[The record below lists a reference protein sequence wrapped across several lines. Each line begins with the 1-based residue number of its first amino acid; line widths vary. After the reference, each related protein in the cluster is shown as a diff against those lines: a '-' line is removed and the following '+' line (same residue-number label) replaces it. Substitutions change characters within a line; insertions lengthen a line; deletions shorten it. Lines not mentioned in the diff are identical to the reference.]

1 VISPAPDYAVEDRR
15 SRELIR
21 GARDRTLFVEAGA
34 GTGKTSALVDRFVAL
49 VLGGKAVERIVA
61 ITFTEKAAAELRDRV
76 RSGLERVLVSEAA
89 PRDVIERALAS
100 LDRAQISTIHSF
112 AQTVLRSFAAW
123 AHVDPDFRVQDEL
136 LAERRLQER
145 WRMYLERLGRD
156 PRAETVV
163 DRVLS
168 LGLETRHLEELARN
182 LVNQPGLAQEIARLS
197 QNPPVPRWP
206 DIDGIRERLA
216 ALNLATVP
224 AGDALLERVENI
236 VALVESLAAAPR
248 EEREAVL
255 ASGALALRVRWGVG
269 RGENW
274 VRAGGIKHV
283 RDTMDDIAQQL
294 NDLLRRCR
302 TQALAE
308 LLPYL
313 ITFVE
318 EEERERGREGLLTFD
333 DLILHVQ
340 RLLASNEDAVR
351 ALRARYDALLIDEF
365 QDTDPLQ
372 VAIAVTF
379 ATDPNS
385 GRLEPGRLFVVGDP
399 KQSIYRFRGA
409 DMAVYDQTRERIRRE
424 GGEFLELAL
433 NRRSRQPIL
442 EWVNAVFERIIHEE
456 RGVQPQY
463 RPIHPTR
470 DMPLNGPAVAWMGE
484 EVDGVLAREVRR
496 IEADALAERC
506 LAVVAEGWEVFDR
519 STQQPRRAQFRDIA
533 VLIPRR
539 IMLPP
544 LERALSAAG
553 IPYRVEGGSL
563 LYRTQEVRDLL
574 NCLEAID
581 DPADEVA
588 IVAALRSP
596 AFACSDVDL
605 AEYRVAGGSFNY
617 LHPGLK
623 DCQGAV
629 AEALR
634 VLADYHQR
642 RHQQSLAALVESF
655 AAERGL
661 AEIGVLDQGDRNSFR
676 RVRYVVEQ
684 ARAFE
689 SAGPES
695 LRAFVNWMERRSNQA
710 ILDNEG
716 AGVDDDEDAVRVL
729 TIHGAKGLE
738 FPIVFLAGLGAA
750 SPPFQGNYFWDR
762 LTGEVA
768 VRCGAKSR
776 GNEFTL
782 GDVDRLTGRESF
794 LEDAELARLLYVGA
808 TRARDHLVVS
818 LYHKRGNRRG
828 SKPLARRL
836 IEAGAQRA
844 ARLPEGPAPQRVD
857 AAPFGELAVDEAGPA
872 SASDFSRARQE
883 LVDGAIKQRHTS
895 ATALGALRKEE
906 NSDLTEPW
914 SRGRAATRLGR
925 AVHAAVQSL
934 VLDADEEM
942 IAAFSRAQAVAEA
955 IPGRA
960 PEVERLVRRILR
972 SEAAERGRRAR
983 RSLRE
988 APFAMLVDG
997 HVLEGFIDLLI
1008 ETDDGIEIVD
1018 WKTDQIDREE
1028 VEERLREYRLQ
1039 AGLYVLGI
1047 KAATGRRVNRV
1058 TYVFASA
1065 GVERSPGDPDTLAA
1079 EALNAVQTA
1088 APPRSA

>member
-1 VISPAPDYAVEDRR
+1 MSSQERDYAAEDRR

-21 GARDRTLFVEAGA
+21 EAAGRTLFVEAGA
-34 GTGKTSALVDRFVAL
+34 GTGKTNALVDRFVAL
-49 VLGGKAVERIVA
+49 VLGGTAVERIVA

-76 RSGLERVLVSEAA
+76 RSGLEQALESDAGSGAA
-89 PRDVIERALAS
+89 IERALAS

-123 AHVDPDFRVQDEL
+123 AGVDPDFRVQDEL

-145 WRMYLERLGRD
+145 WRMYLEKLGDD
-156 PRAETVV
+156 PRAEAVV

-182 LVNQPGLAQEIARLS
+182 LVNQPGLAQDLARLFR
-197 QNPPVPRWP
+197 NPPAPLWP
-206 DIDGIRERLA
+206 DIDRIRERLA
-216 ALNLATVP
+216 AFDLTSVP
-224 AGDALLERVENI
+224 KEDALVPRVESI
-236 VALVESLAAAPR
+236 VALVASLAAAPQ

-255 ASGALALRVRWGVG
+255 GSGAVALRAKWGVG
-269 RGENW
+269 RRENW
-274 VRAGGIKHV
+274 ARAGGIDSV
-283 RDTMDDIAQQL
+283 RKTVSKIAEQL
-294 NDLLRRCR
+294 EDLLRRCR
-302 TQALAE
+302 AQALAE

-313 ITFVE
+313 TAFVE

-340 RLLASNEDAVR
+340 RLLDSHPDAVR

-372 VAIAVTF
+372 VAIAVSF
-379 ATDPNS
+379 ATDPEN
-385 GRLEPGRLFVVGDP
+385 GRLEPGRLFLVGDP

-409 DMAVYDQTRERIRRE
+409 DMAVYDQTLERIRRD
-424 GGEFLELAL
+424 GGEFPELLL
-433 NRRSRQPIL
+433 NRRSRRPIL
-442 EWVNAVFERIIHEE
+442 DWVNAVFEKVIQRVA
-456 RGVQPQY
+456 GVQPEY

-470 DMPLNGPAVAWMGE
+470 EIHLKGPGVAWMGE
-484 EVDGVLAREVRR
+484 GLGGASAREIRQ
-496 IEADALAERC
+496 IEADALAARC
-506 LAVVAEGWEVFDR
+506 LAVIRERWEVFDR
-519 STQQPRRAQFRDIA
+519 AAQRSRPAQFRDIA
-533 VLIPRR
+533 ILIPRR
-539 IMLPP
+539 IMLAP
-544 LERALSAAG
+544 LERALAAAG

-563 LYRTQEVRDLL
+563 IYRTQEVRDLL

-581 DPADEVA
+581 DPANEVA
-588 IVAALRSP
+588 TVAALRSP

-605 AEYRVAGGSFNY
+605 AEHRAAGGSFNY

-623 DCQGAV
+623 DREGPV

-634 VLADYHQR
+634 LLARFHEQR
-642 RHQQSLAALVESF
+642 HEQSLAALVESF
-655 AAERGL
+655 AASRGL
-661 AEIGVLDQGDRNSFR
+661 AEIGVLDHGDRNSFR
-676 RVRYVVEQ
+676 RVRYVIEQ

-695 LRAFVNWMERRSNQA
+695 LRAFVDWMERRAAQA

-738 FPIVFLAGLGAA
+738 FPIVFLAGLGGG
-750 SPPFQGNYFWDR
+750 SPPIRGNYFRDR

-782 GDVDRLTGRESF
+782 GDVDSLLGRESVH
-794 LEDAELARLLYVGA
+794 EDAEMARLLYVGA

-818 LYHKRGNRRG
+818 LYHKQANWGH
-828 SKPLARRL
+828 SIPLARRL
-836 IEAGAQRA
+836 IDAGAQQA
-844 ARLPEGPAPQRVD
+844 GRLPEGPAPQRAD
-857 AAPFGELAVDEAGPA
+857 AVPFGELVVAEAGPVD
-872 SASDFSRARQE
+872 ASDFERARRE
-883 LVDGAIKQRHTS
+883 LIDGAIKQRHTS
-895 ATALGALRKEE
+895 ATALGALKKEE
-906 NSDLTEPW
+906 NSDPTEPW
-914 SRGRAATRLGR
+914 SRGRGGTRLGR

-934 VLDADEEM
+934 ALDADDEM
-942 IAAFSRAQAVAEA
+942 ISAFSRAQAVAEA

-960 PEVERLVRRILR
+960 PEVERLVRWILR
-972 SEAAERGRRAR
+972 SQAAERARRAR

-988 APFAMLVDG
+988 APFAMLLDG
-997 HVLEGFIDLLI
+997 HVIEGFIDLLI

-1018 WKTDQIDREE
+1018 WKTDRIDRGE
-1028 VEERLREYRLQ
+1028 VGERLREYRLQ

-1047 KAATGRRVNRV
+1047 EAATGRRVDRV

-1065 GVERSPGDPDTLAA
+1065 GVEVSPGDPDALAA
-1079 EALNAVQTA
+1079 EARRAVLTA
-1088 APPRSA
+1088 PLQ